1 MVWLGNE
8 MSAHTDDHTTRQV
21 FDKRA
26 ILQNHPL
33 FGALGSNL
41 IEQLSAHAAS
51 KRIKRGTTIFSK
63 GDQGSCL
70 YAVCSG
76 QVKITVPSGEGKDAV
91 FNLIGPGQIFGE
103 IALLDGGQ
111 RTADAVAARDCEL
124 LIIDRRD
131 FIPLVHREPEI
142 AIKLIEILCT
152 RLRNTSEQ
160 VEDVIFLDLSA
171 RLAKALLRLA
181 GTEAR
186 NQKVAITQSE
196 LGQIVGVS
204 REATNRQLRDWEKH
218 KWVKLE
224 SGAVVLVEPD
234 ALATLV
240 SGGRAPR
247 IHGSL

>member
-1 MVWLGNE
+1 
-8 MSAHTDDHTTRQV
+8 MSIRSDDQATRQV

-33 FGALGSNL
+33 FGALGSGV
-41 IEQLSAHAAS
+41 IDQLSAHAAT

-63 GDQGSCL
+63 GDHGTCL

-111 RTADAVAARDCEL
+111 RTADAVASKDSEL

-160 VEDVIFLDLSA
+160 VEDVIFLDLPA

-181 GTEAR
+181 ATGADKR
-186 NQKVAITQSE
+186 KIAITQSE
-196 LGQIVGVS
+196 LGQIIGVS
-204 REATNRQLRDWEKH
+204 REATNRQLRDWEKSN
-218 KWVKLE
+218 WLKLE
-224 SGAVVLVEPD
+224 SGAVVLLDPD
-234 ALATLV
+234 AL
-240 SGGRAPR
+240 
-247 IHGSL
+247 GSLVGSGRPPRVGARP

>member
-1 MVWLGNE
+1 MATR
-8 MSAHTDDHTTRQV
+8 SDDQTMRQV

-33 FGALGSNL
+33 FGALGSGV
-41 IEQLSAHAAS
+41 IDQLSAHAAT

-63 GDQGSCL
+63 GDQGTCL
-70 YAVCSG
+70 YAVCTG

-111 RTADAVAARDCEL
+111 RTADAVASKDSEL

-142 AIKLIEILCT
+142 AIKLIEILCG

-160 VEDVIFLDLSA
+160 VEDVIFLDLPA

-181 GTEAR
+181 GTGAGDR
-186 NQKVAITQSE
+186 KIAITQSE
-196 LGQIVGVS
+196 LGQIIGVS
-204 REATNRQLRDWEKH
+204 REATNRQLRDWEKSN
-218 KWVKLE
+218 WLKLE
-224 SGAVVLVEPD
+224 SGAVVLLDPD
-234 ALATLV
+234 AL
-240 SGGRAPR
+240 
-247 IHGSL
+247 GSLVGTGRPPRVGARP

>member
-1 MVWLGNE
+1 MN
-8 MSAHTDDHTTRQV
+8 AHSGDQAARPV

-33 FGALGSNL
+33 FGALGSGL
-41 IEQLSAHAAS
+41 IDQLSAHAAT

-63 GDQGSCL
+63 GDHGSCL

-111 RTADAVAARDCEL
+111 RTADAVAVRDSEL

-131 FIPLVHREPEI
+131 FIPLVQREPEI
-142 AIKLIEILCT
+142 AIKLIEILCS
-152 RLRNTSEQ
+152 RLRHTSEQ
-160 VEDVIFLDLSA
+160 VEDVIFLDLPA

-181 GTEAR
+181 GTDTR
-186 NQKVAITQSE
+186 NLKIAITQSE
-196 LGQIVGVS
+196 LGQIIGVS
-204 REATNRQLRDWEKH
+204 REATNRQLRDWEKN

-224 SGAVVLVEPD
+224 SGAVVLLNPD
-234 ALATLV
+234 ALASLV
-240 SGGRAPR
+240 GMGRPPR
-247 IHGSL
+247 ANAGP

>member
-1 MVWLGNE
+1 
-8 MSAHTDDHTTRQV
+8 MSAHSDDRATRGV

-33 FGALGSNL
+33 FGALGSAL
-41 IEQLSAHAAS
+41 IDQLSAHAAS

-63 GDQGSCL
+63 GDQGTCL

-111 RTADAVAARDCEL
+111 RTADAVAAKDSEL
-124 LIIDRRD
+124 LVIDRRD
-131 FIPLVHREPEI
+131 FIPLVHREPDI
-142 AIKLIEILCT
+142 ALKLIEILCR

-160 VEDVIFLDLSA
+160 VEDVIFLDLPA

-181 GTEAR
+181 GTDAR
-186 NQKVAITQSE
+186 NHKVLITQSE
-196 LGQIVGVS
+196 LGQIIGVS
-204 REATNRQLRDWEKH
+204 REATNRQLRDWEKS

-224 SGAVVLVEPD
+224 SGAVVLLDPE

-240 SGGRAPR
+240 DAARPSR
-247 IHGSL
+247 S

>member
-1 MVWLGNE
+1 MN
-8 MSAHTDDHTTRQV
+8 AHSGDQAARPV

-33 FGALGSNL
+33 FGALGSGL
-41 IEQLSAHAAS
+41 IDQLSAHAAT

-63 GDQGSCL
+63 GDHGSCL

-111 RTADAVAARDCEL
+111 RTADAVAARDSEL

-131 FIPLVHREPEI
+131 FIPLVQREPEI
-142 AIKLIEILCT
+142 AIKLIEILCS
-152 RLRNTSEQ
+152 RLRHTSEQ
-160 VEDVIFLDLSA
+160 VEDVIFLDLPA

-181 GTEAR
+181 GTDTR
-186 NQKVAITQSE
+186 NHKVAITQSE
-196 LGQIVGVS
+196 LGQIIGVS
-204 REATNRQLRDWEKH
+204 REATNRQLRDWEKN

-224 SGAVVLVEPD
+224 SGAVVLLNPD
-234 ALATLV
+234 ALASLV
-240 SGGRAPR
+240 GMGRPPR
-247 IHGSL
+247 ANAGP

>member
-1 MVWLGNE
+1 
-8 MSAHTDDHTTRQV
+8 MSIRSDDQAARQV

-33 FGALGSNL
+33 FGALGSGV
-41 IEQLSAHAAS
+41 IDQLSAHAAT

-63 GDQGSCL
+63 GDHGTCL

-111 RTADAVAARDCEL
+111 RTADAVASKDSEL

-160 VEDVIFLDLSA
+160 VEDVIFLDLPA

-181 GTEAR
+181 GTGADKR
-186 NQKVAITQSE
+186 KIAITQSE
-196 LGQIVGVS
+196 LGQIIGVS
-204 REATNRQLRDWEKH
+204 REATNRQLRDWEKSN
-218 KWVKLE
+218 WLKLE
-224 SGAVVLVEPD
+224 SGAVVLLDPD
-234 ALATLV
+234 AL
-240 SGGRAPR
+240 
-247 IHGSL
+247 GSLVGSGRPPRVGARP

>member
-1 MVWLGNE
+1 
-8 MSAHTDDHTTRQV
+8 MSAHADDHATRQV

-26 ILQNHPL
+26 ILQQHPL
-33 FGALGSNL
+33 FGALGSSL
-41 IEQLSAHAAS
+41 IDQLSSHATS

-63 GDQGSCL
+63 GDYGSCL

-111 RTADAVAARDCEL
+111 RTADAVAARDSEL

-131 FIPLVHREPEI
+131 FIPLVQREPEV
-142 AIKLIEILCT
+142 AIKLIEILCA

-160 VEDVIFLDLSA
+160 VEDVIFLDLPA
-171 RLAKALLRLA
+171 RLAKTLLRLA
-181 GTEAR
+181 GTDAR
-186 NQKVAITQSE
+186 NHKVLITQSE
-196 LGQIVGVS
+196 LGQIIGVS

-218 KWVKLE
+218 RWVKLE
-224 SGAVVLVEPD
+224 SGSVVLLQPD
-234 ALATLV
+234 ALAALLETV
-240 SGGRAPR
+240 RPPRA
-247 IHGSL
+247 HTGK